1 MKKIVCTLLVAL
13 AIIGCKKSEDNE
25 NASVAYEA
33 KPIKPGQL

>member
-13 AIIGCKKSEDNE
+13 AIIGCKRSEYNE

-33 KPIKPGQL
+33 KSVKPGQL

>member
-1 MKKIVCTLLVAL
+1 MKKVVCKLLVAL

-33 KPIKPGQL
+33 KSVKRGQL